1 MPALPEAD
9 DPTPAARPPVTPP
22 RTPGARPA
30 TEAGWTFLTNHAHV
44 LICLARDPHL
54 RLRDVA
60 GRVGI
65 TERAVHGIVTDLEE
79 AGVLTR
85 IRDGRRNHYKIHAD
99 RPLRHPVEAHGSVRD
114 LLEMVLA
121 RAPALTVP
129 QDS

>member
-1 MPALPEAD
+1 M
-9 DPTPAARPPVTPP
+9 TPP